1 MKKLAAPHV
10 AEADRTPAVMEV
22 FAWGDGL
29 VEIIHR
35 LLEEMGHLKD
45 EVAVLK
51 GEKKRPTFKPSRMN
65 EDAGKTAR
73 PDRTQ
78 NGEPVKRPG
87 SEKKSKTWQL
97 KIDRDE
103 VIEPAEPIPPGSR
116 FKGYRAFVV
125 QDLVIESRNTHY
137 RLARWETPDGQ
148 TLIGQLPQAVRG
160 GHFGPTLAS
169 YVLYQHH
176 HCHVTQPL
184 LCEQLREW
192 GIEISSGQMNALLQV
207 RKERF
212 HAEKDGLLSTG
223 LALSAYVTV
232 DDTGTRHQGKNGY
245 VTHIG
250 NEHFAWFQ
258 STRSKSRINFL
269 ELLRAGH
276 GDYQI
281 NEAALEYMKTQ
292 GLSHVFLDALRQHEN
307 ASFAD
312 QCAWQRH
319 LDGLGMNTPRYRNI
333 ATEGALLGSLKRH
346 GVAPDLAIISDDA
359 GQFNVMIHGLCW
371 VHAERLV
378 HKLLPLN
385 DQHRED
391 IARVRGE
398 IWSLYADLKDY
409 KQHPTAK
416 RKREL
421 ARRFDT
427 VFIQKTRYATLDRL
441 LRRLHMNKSELLLVL
456 ERPEVPLHTNGSERD
471 IRDQVKKRKISGGT
485 RSELGRQC
493 RDTFSSLKATCRKL
507 NISFWDYLTDRIS
520 CSYQIPLL
528 PHLLEQ
534 RIALSA

>member
-1 MKKLAAPHV
+1 
-10 AEADRTPAVMEV
+10 
-22 FAWGDGL
+22 
-29 VEIIHR
+29 
-35 LLEEMGHLKD
+35 
-45 EVAVLK
+45 
-51 GEKKRPTFKPSRMN
+51 
-65 EDAGKTAR
+65 
-73 PDRTQ
+73 
-78 NGEPVKRPG
+78 
-87 SEKKSKTWQL
+87 
-97 KIDRDE
+97 
-103 VIEPAEPIPPGSR
+103 
-116 FKGYRAFVV
+116 
-125 QDLVIESRNTHY
+125 
-137 RLARWETPDGQ
+137 
-148 TLIGQLPQAVRG
+148 
-160 GHFGPTLAS
+160 
-169 YVLYQHH
+169 
-176 HCHVTQPL
+176 
-184 LCEQLREW
+184 
-192 GIEISSGQMNALLQV
+192 
-207 RKERF
+207 
-212 HAEKDGLLSTG
+212 
-223 LALSAYVTV
+223 
-232 DDTGTRHQGKNGY
+232 
-245 VTHIG
+245 
-250 NEHFAWFQ
+250 
-258 STRSKSRINFL
+258 
-269 ELLRAGH
+269 
-276 GDYQI
+276 
-281 NEAALEYMKTQ
+281 MKTQ

-493 RDTFSSLKATCRKL
+493 RDTFSSLKTTCRKL
-507 NISFWDYLTDRIS
+507 GISFWVYLTDRVS
-520 CSYQIPLL
+520 CSDQIPLL
-528 PHLLEQ
+528 PHLVEQ